1 MAVGPGHAGVSG
13 VQAPSLLRTA
23 GGWALGP
30 GGRTP
35 YLRRGSPLGPFRW
48 GRGARWA
55 PLDLEPSRA
64 ESKLAQRSRPCLSGP
79 FGSLPR
85 PGASSRCGAPLRTRR
100 GAPAPGAE
108 PAARRAAVPRPG
120 GRRNPRAAAGPEPGG
135 AQGTGR
141 PAARPLHKARPC
153 SGPRMRALGPDLPG
167 SPASRARC
175 RASRPRRQG
184 DVQPAADAGGNS
196 AVLGLLGPCP
206 GLGAALDGR
215 APTLLAWAP
224 SRWVTGTRHLRRRCR
239 CPCHG
244 DAHGGRGWGA
254 GGGGAEEDHLG
265 ASCFD
270 FVFLS
275 EPSSARLLRG
285 GRSQHIPAHLPS
297 LRHVLLAHLPRP
309 TTRSGCPLPTPGRE
323 PQSTRA
329 ARPLTLRGVGAGGAW
344 LTLPQLLPMG
354 SGPSARCSDLASVH
368 RASSPRWVPGT
379 VPNAVNT

>member
-153 SGPRMRALGPDLPG
+153 SGASDACPGPRPPGVPCVPRALPGVPTAPAGGRAACRGRRREQRCARAPGALPGARRGPGRPGPD
-167 SPASRARC
+167 PACVGPQPVGHGHPPPTQAVQVPLSR
-175 RASRPRRQG
+175 
-184 DVQPAADAGGNS
+184 
-196 AVLGLLGPCP
+196 
-206 GLGAALDGR
+206 
-215 APTLLAWAP
+215 
-224 SRWVTGTRHLRRRCR
+224 
-239 CPCHG
+239 
-244 DAHGGRGWGA
+244 
-254 GGGGAEEDHLG
+254 
-265 ASCFD
+265 
-270 FVFLS
+270 
-275 EPSSARLLRG
+275 
-285 GRSQHIPAHLPS
+285 
-297 LRHVLLAHLPRP
+297 
-309 TTRSGCPLPTPGRE
+309 
-323 PQSTRA
+323 
-329 ARPLTLRGVGAGGAW
+329 
-344 LTLPQLLPMG
+344 
-354 SGPSARCSDLASVH
+354 
-368 RASSPRWVPGT
+368 
-379 VPNAVNT
+379 